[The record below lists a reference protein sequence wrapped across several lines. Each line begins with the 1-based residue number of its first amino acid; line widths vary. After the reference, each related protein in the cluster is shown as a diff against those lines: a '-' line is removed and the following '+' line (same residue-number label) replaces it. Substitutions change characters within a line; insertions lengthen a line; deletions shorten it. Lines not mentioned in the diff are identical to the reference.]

1 MNYLDDGGYA
11 WLTASYSKAHS
22 STTNITKLTFTLSQQ
37 GVSYKGTRTISL
49 RLINTLPIVEY
60 NVLTGIYKRANV
72 QYHGREV
79 MSEILLEEVDT
90 SSSLTLT
97 VDLLENPYLDLS
109 GIRGGKSIVLNS

>member
-1 MNYLDDGGYA
+1 M
-11 WLTASYSKAHS
+11 
-22 STTNITKLTFTLSQQ
+22 
-37 GVSYKGTRTISL
+37 
-49 RLINTLPIVEY
+49 
-60 NVLTGIYKRANV
+60 